1 METKRTQMV
10 EQLDESGVTSGD
22 IRDARI
28 ASVRLIKVICD
39 ILDLPGTVD
48 EETKMTILQ
57 PLKTAEDKARNKARG
72 RDESEE
78 ASPDGPEKHPAEIDA
93 ALSLSDDAEQ
103 ASEESATGS

>member
-1 METKRTQMV
+1 MV

-57 PLKTAEDKARNKARG
+57 PLKTAEDKSRNKS
-72 RDESEE
+72 RDKDEDDNTSSDAPEE
-78 ASPDGPEKHPAEIDA
+78 TQAEIHA
-93 ALSLSDDAEQ
+93 ELSLSDDVEQ